1 MQEEQLYVEC
11 KQDER
16 TSIYQSYYVFA
27 LLFWKKNLNEARYS
41 IYGNLLPVLAP
52 EVPVKR
58 RNKDSNSSTSTDP
71 FSAAT

>member
-27 LLFWKKNLNEARYS
+27 LLFWKK
-41 IYGNLLPVLAP
+41 I
-52 EVPVKR
+52 
-58 RNKDSNSSTSTDP
+58 STKQDTASTEISYQ
-71 FSAAT
+71 F